1 METLLQSLIPK
12 RTPQGGVV
20 RSIGA
25 LPAIAPQAVAPVGVA
40 PTAAPA
46 APQLS
51 PTAKYIADMQALMSG
66 GIGQLSTGEKI
77 SALGQVLQAAGSRG
91 AADPAAVLQN
101 VRQQQMQKLN
111 AQYQIAQL
119 QQAQQQAA
127 QQRAAIEKYKVALE
141 PDEINALE
149 GLPLEKQAEKISEIA
164 FRQDQVQQIKRAD
177 DGQTYILFASGKSKP
192 AGFNLPKDYEK
203 IDTGNGFKFV
213 NKDDPTEFLKD
224 ASGKD
229 LFIPQQ
235 MNAFQRESLGL
246 RRQEIAKADAR
257 ARAGGGGATN
267 LPQPTVKIV
276 NGKPTYVQW
285 SKTQQKY
292 VPFKQ
297 AGLTPP
303 SSSVMLAN
311 QLGPKAEALLA
322 QGLNVE

>member
-1 METLLQSLIPK
+1 MSILSSLIPN
-12 RTPQGGVV
+12 RTPPGGVV
-20 RSIGA
+20 RSVGI
-25 LPAIAPQAVAPVGVA
+25 LPTTAPQAVAPVGIA
-40 PTAAPA
+40 PPAAPA

-51 PTAKYIADMQALMSG
+51 PTAKYIQDMQALMSG
-66 GIGQLSTGEKI
+66 GIGPLSTGEKI

-91 AADPAAVLQN
+91 ASDPAAVLQS
-101 VRQQQMQKLN
+101 VRKQQMDKLN

-235 MNAFQRESLGL
+235 MNAYQRESLNL
-246 RRQEIAKADAR
+246 RSQEIAKADAR
-257 ARAGGGGATN
+257 ARTGSVDY
-267 LPQPTVKIV
+267 LP
-276 NGKPTYVQW
+276 KPTIGTIDGVDMYVQW
-285 SKTQQKY
+285 DKKKQKL

-297 AGLTPP
+297 PGLTPTK
-303 SSSVMLAN
+303 SGF
-311 QLGPKAEALLA
+311 QPKTPTPAT
-322 QGLNVE
+322 GGRSY